1 MEREKKS
8 VKTIV
13 FLTETM
19 TQELESIATST
30 GTSKQD
36 LIRSYIAMG
45 LYSQKKAD
53 EVLKD
58 LIAIKGGLNV

>member
-19 TQELESIATST
+19 TRELESIATST

-36 LIRSYIAMG
+36 LMRSYIAMG
-45 LYSQKKAD
+45 LYSQKKAE

-58 LIAIKGGLNV
+58 LISIQGGLHV